1 MPATNYIS
9 STQLKNTLEIGTAT
23 YADDDITTAIASAS
37 RVIDAYKDT
46 RFYPTAETRR
56 YTADQTECSLQ
67 IDDLA
72 SLTSLQVD
80 MQGSGSYGTTWTVDV
95 DFYLEPINAALEGRP
110 YNQVT
115 LRPQKGDV
123 WPPWDYGVQIGGTFG
138 WTTAPYQVQQATTIL
153 AGRYLKRARETPY
166 GILTIGT
173 DAIAAARLG
182 KIDPD
187 VSFLLDNL
195 DADEP
200 LLIL

>member
-1 MPATNYIS
+1 MPTNYIT

-23 YADDDITTAIASAS
+23 YADDDITTAIASAC
-37 RVIDAYKDT
+37 RVVDVYKDT

-56 YTADQTECSLQ
+56 YTADISECSLQ
-67 IDDLA
+67 IDDLCA
-72 SLTSLQVD
+72 LTSLKVD
-80 MQGSGSYGTTWTVDV
+80 MQGTGTYGTTWVQDV

-115 LRPQKGDV
+115 LRPQGGDI
-123 WPPWDYGVQIGGTFG
+123 WPPFDYGVQIGGTFG
-138 WTTAPYQVQQATTIL
+138 WTTAPYQVTQAATIL

-166 GILTIGT
+166 GILTVGT

-182 KIDPD
+182 RIDPD
-187 VSFLLDNL
+187 VSLLLDNL

-200 LLIL
+200 LLVL

>member
-1 MPATNYIS
+1 LSDYIT

-23 YADDDITTAIASAS
+23 YADADITMAISAAGH
-37 RVIDAYKDT
+37 VIDAYKDT
-46 RFYPTAETRR
+46 RFYPTGETRR
-56 YTADQTECSLQ
+56 YSADACERSLQ
-67 IDDLA
+67 IDDLV
-72 SLTSLQVD
+72 SLTTLKVD
-80 MQGSGSYGTTWTVDV
+80 MDGDGTYETTWTVDT
-95 DFYLEPINAALEGRP
+95 DFYLEPVNAALEGRP

-115 LRPQKGDV
+115 LRPQGTAL
-123 WPPWDYGVQIGGTFG
+123 WPAWDYGIQVGGTFG

-182 KIDPD
+182 RIDPD

>member
-1 MPATNYIS
+1 LPTNYIT

-23 YADDDITTAIASAS
+23 YADDDITTAISSAS

-46 RFYPTAETRR
+46 RFYPTAETRK
-56 YTADQTECSLQ
+56 YTANQSERSLQ
-67 IDDLA
+67 IDDLVT
-72 SLTSLQVD
+72 LTSFTVDLQ
-80 MQGSGSYGTTWTVDV
+80 GNGSYGTTWVQDT
-95 DFYLEPINAALEGRP
+95 DFYLEPINAALDGRP

-115 LRPQKGDV
+115 LRPQQGDI
-123 WPPWDYGVQIGGTFG
+123 WPPFNYGVQIGGTFG
-138 WTTAPYQVQQATTIL
+138 WTTAPYQVTQATTIL

>member
-1 MPATNYIS
+1 LPTNYITN
-9 STQLKNTLEIGTAT
+9 TQLKNTLEIGTAT
-23 YADDDITTAIASAS
+23 YADDDITTAIAAAS

-56 YTADQTECSLQ
+56 YTANVNECSIQ
-67 IDDLA
+67 IDDLVT
-72 SLTSLQVD
+72 LTALKVD
-80 MQGSGSYGTTWTVDV
+80 MQGDGTYDTTWVVDT
-95 DFYLEPINAALEGRP
+95 DFYLEPINAALDGRP
-110 YNQVT
+110 YNQIT
-115 LRPQKGDV
+115 LRPQGGDI
-123 WPPWDYGVQIGGTFG
+123 WPPFDYGVQIGGTFG
-138 WTTAPYQVQQATTIL
+138 WSTAPYQVTQATTIL

-166 GILTIGT
+166 GILTVGT
-173 DAIAAARLG
+173 DAVAAARLG

>member
-1 MPATNYIS
+1 LRSGPQPTP
-9 STQLKNTLEIGTAT
+9 
-23 YADDDITTAIASAS
+23 TTTSPPPSAAS

-46 RFYPTAETRR
+46 KFYPVAETRK
-56 YTADQTECSLQ
+56 YTADQSECSIQ
-67 IDDLA
+67 IDDLVT
-72 SLTSLQVD
+72 LTALTVD
-80 MQGSGSYGTTWTVDV
+80 LTGSGSYGTTWVQNT
-95 DFYLEPINAALEGRP
+95 DFYLEPINAALDGRP

-115 LRPQKGDV
+115 LRPQQGDI
-123 WPPWDYGVQIGGTFG
+123 WPPFDYGVQIGGTFG
-138 WTTAPYQVQQATTIL
+138 WTTAPYQVTQATTIL

>member
-1 MPATNYIS
+1 LPTNYITN
-9 STQLKNTLEIGTAT
+9 TQLKNTLEIGTAT

-37 RVIDAYKDT
+37 RVVDAYKDT
-46 RFYPTAETRR
+46 KFYPVAETRR
-56 YTADQTECSLQ
+56 YTADVSECSIQ
-67 IDDLA
+67 IDDLVT
-72 SLTSLQVD
+72 LTTLKVD
-80 MQGSGSYGTTWTVDV
+80 MQGDGSYDTAWTVDV
-95 DFYLEPINAALEGRP
+95 DFYLEPINAALDGRP

-115 LRPQKGDV
+115 LRPQGGDI
-123 WPPWDYGVQIGGTFG
+123 WPPFDYGVQIGGTFG
-138 WTTAPYQVQQATTIL
+138 WSTAPYQVTQATTIL

-166 GILTIGT
+166 GILTVGT

-182 KIDPD
+182 RIDPD